1 MVRKRNLLVEH
12 EPTAKV
18 AIADRPEEPKKE
30 QVLGYLVTGEGK
42 QNNEHSSLS
51 QDSVTSTGE
60 IISPNGI
67 RLWGMW

>member
-1 MVRKRNLLVEH
+1 MVRKRKSMMEHRPTVE
-12 EPTAKV
+12 A
-18 AIADRPEEPKKE
+18 ALADRPEESRKE
-30 QVLGYLVTGEGK
+30 QVSGYPAAGEGK
-42 QNNEHSSLS
+42 RNSEHSSLS